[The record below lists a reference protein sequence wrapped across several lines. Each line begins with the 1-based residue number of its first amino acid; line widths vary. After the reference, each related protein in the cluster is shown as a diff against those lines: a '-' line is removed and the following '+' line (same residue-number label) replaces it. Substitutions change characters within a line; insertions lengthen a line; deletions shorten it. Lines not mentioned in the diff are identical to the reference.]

1 MSISAVRQALEIPLF
16 AMTPAL
22 PVAWENQAY
31 LPQAGVAFVR
41 SVLMPAE
48 PENPTLGDGYH
59 RLNGIFYLEFHYP
72 KNTGSAAAA
81 SRAELT
87 KTTFKRG
94 NSFTNSGVKVVINK
108 TPEIGQGSVVGEF
121 WVLPWRCRWFA
132 EVFA

>member
-1 MSISAVRQALEIPLF
+1 MSLVSCRQALEIPLF

-22 PVAWENQAY
+22 PVAWENQLY
-31 LPQAGVAFVR
+31 TPITNTSFVR
-41 SVLMPAE
+41 AVLMPAE

-72 KNTGSAAAA
+72 KNAGSAAAA
-81 SRAELT
+81 ARAELT

-108 TPEIGQGSVVGEF
+108 TPEVGMGSVIGEF
-121 WVLPWRCRWFA
+121 WVLPMRMRWYA
-132 EVFA
+132 EVFT